1 MTFTMPRVLKLA
13 AAAVLFALAT
23 APIQAQ
29 DWAKARLEASP
40 RHHEYVPLKH
50 GDRTVQAFVVY
61 PEVKTKAPVIVLI
74 HEIFGLSDWAKEM
87 ADELAAQG
95 FIVVAPD
102 LLTGFGPNGGGSSE
116 FPSQDATVKAVSG
129 LNPDGVTAD
138 LDAAADYGKHLPAAN
153 GKIAVH
159 RLLLGRRQILR
170 LRHSSQRPFRR
181 LRVLRFRPA
190 DVTTITAPVYGFYA
204 GNDARIGAT
213 IPATVAAMKAAGKTY
228 EPVTYEGAGHG
239 FMRAGEDP
247 ANTVPANKTARE
259 QGIRPPGQATPRDVK
274 RKEGNNMPR
283 VVSVEARTVH
293 IPLQQATA
301 FARRKVTSRD
311 YSLVKIRTDDGI
323 EGIGH
328 CYAGHSGG
336 NVVTTAVREMLAPML
351 IGADPYS
358 TELLWKNM
366 YQEVLLHGR
375 VGSVMRALSILDT
388 ALWDRNARAANLP
401 LHKYL
406 GAAYEDTVPAY
417 ASGGYYLEGK
427 TPEMLGEEMAGYV
440 ALGLDAVKMKV
451 GRGDLRSEE
460 ARIAAARKAIGPDV
474 LLMLDANNAWSD
486 VPTALRYHGAFR
498 ALRSVLD

>member
-1 MTFTMPRVLKLA
+1 M
-13 AAAVLFALAT
+13 
-23 APIQAQ
+23 
-29 DWAKARLEASP
+29 AK
-40 RHHEYVPLKH
+40 
-50 GDRTVQAFVVY
+50 
-61 PEVKTKAPVIVLI
+61 
-74 HEIFGLSDWAKEM
+74 
-87 ADELAAQG
+87 
-95 FIVVAPD
+95 
-102 LLTGFGPNGGGSSE
+102 
-116 FPSQDATVKAVSG
+116 
-129 LNPDGVTAD
+129 
-138 LDAAADYGKHLPAAN
+138 
-153 GKIAVH
+153 
-159 RLLLGRRQILR
+159 
-170 LRHSSQRPFRR
+170 
-181 LRVLRFRPA
+181 
-190 DVTTITAPVYGFYA
+190 
-204 GNDARIGAT
+204 
-213 IPATVAAMKAAGKTY
+213 
-228 EPVTYEGAGHG
+228 
-239 FMRAGEDP
+239 
-247 ANTVPANKTARE
+247 
-259 QGIRPPGQATPRDVK
+259 
-274 RKEGNNMPR
+274 

-293 IPLQQATA
+293 IPLRVATA

-351 IGADPYS
+351 IGVDPYA
-358 TELLWKNM
+358 TELHWKNM

-401 LHKYL
+401 LYKYL

-417 ASGGYYLEGK
+417 ASGGYYLDGK

-486 VPTALRYHGAFR
+486 VPTALRFMERYAPYDPYWIEEPFNPDQIDNHAKLAAAISIPVATGEIEAGRWRFKELLDKQAASILQPDAAGLRRHHGIPPHRRVGRCLRCHHLPPLVPRSAR
-498 ALRSVLD
+498 AHGGGLAQRPIRRILPRRKSIQLPRDYRPATKVHNGGLALTTEPGLGYLFDEKAIARYQSDDWG